1 MPGEL
6 IGSGRDC
13 DVFAAGPGRV
23 LRRDRAGRSTEF
35 EAATMRH
42 VAGHGYPVPAVF
54 DAAGPDIVMQ
64 RLEGPTMLEHM
75 ASRPWA
81 MRSQAATLARLV
93 EDLARVPVPQHGLPV
108 VDPAGDRL
116 VHLDLHPDN
125 VVLTDD
131 GPVVIDWS
139 NAAIGPVGLDAAN
152 TWLTLAAGSPPGSIV
167 TRALATVGRRYFVRR
182 FLASVDRPRAA
193 SQLGTAL
200 ALRELDPNLRPDE
213 VETMR
218 AVVDDAT

>member
-1 MPGEL
+1 
-6 IGSGRDC
+6 
-13 DVFAAGPGRV
+13 
-23 LRRDRAGRSTEF
+23 
-35 EAATMRH
+35 MRH
-42 VAGHGYPVPAVF
+42 LADHGYPVPVVF

-75 ASRPWA
+75 SARPWT

-93 EDLARVPVPQHGLPV
+93 EDLARVPVPQHGLPL

-125 VVLTDD
+125 VVLTGD

-152 TWLTLAAGSPPGSIV
+152 TWLTLAAGTPPGSVV
-167 TRALATVGRRYFVRR
+167 TRALATVGRRWFVHR
-182 FLASVDRPRAA
+182 FLASIDRSCAVTRLRAA
-193 SQLGTAL
+193 LE
-200 ALRELDPNLRPDE
+200 LRELDPNLRPDE
-213 VETMR
+213 VATMR
-218 AVVDDAT
+218 AVVDTAT